1 MQVPNL
7 AAEVTEDEV
16 RTLLSDA
23 GLPVAR
29 VDLETKDDKKTAYV
43 RLVPPTLPWKA
54 REAAA
59 AAAAA
64 TAGEGEEKAE
74 GEKAEEPA
82 VAGYGV
88 LDGKHEGV
96 QEGDAY
102 KLAQGTAAALQGKD
116 LKLGEAAVT
125 VEAPNLQV
133 SWGRKHIKRVKRD
146 VCNEPAS
153 TFAVC
158 RLCWETGFLALVKGL

>member
-1 MQVPNL
+1 MQVANL
-7 AAEVTEDEV
+7 AADVTEEQL
-16 RTLLSDA
+16 RTLLGDA

-29 VDLETKDDKKTAYV
+29 VDFETKDDKQTAYV

-59 AAAAA
+59 AAAAEA
-64 TAGEGEEKAE
+64 PAAAAAAGEGEQKAE
-74 GEKAEEPA
+74 GEKAEEEPT
-82 VAGYGV
+82 VPGYGV

-133 SWGRKHIKRVKRD
+133 RNKPGQREW
-146 VCNEPAS
+146 
-153 TFAVC
+153 
-158 RLCWETGFLALVKGL
+158 